1 MHFGQKYGKIKE
13 NKCFSGVGEVK
24 SASRTPFFFAEMEKT
39 LVYFYAFFTETK
51 NAQTG
56 GTGEI

>member
-1 MHFGQKYGKIKE
+1 MHFEQKYGKIKE

-24 SASRTPFFFAEMEKT
+24 SASLTPLFFTEMAKT
-39 LVYFYAFFTETK
+39 LVYFYAVFTEIK

-56 GTGEI
+56 ATGEI

>member
-1 MHFGQKYGKIKE
+1 M
-13 NKCFSGVGEVK
+13 
-24 SASRTPFFFAEMEKT
+24 ASLTPFSFAEMAKT